1 MIETALI
8 VGINGMTLAIVGII
22 FGFVWKMNREL
33 GEHSADIKYIKQQI
47 NKNNGICEESEHEL

>member
-8 VGINGMTLAIVGII
+8 LGINAATLGLLGII
-22 FGFVWKMNREL
+22 LGFVFKINREL

-47 NKNNGICEESEHEL
+47 NKEDGICEESE